1 MRIQPRSVLGGMF
14 VDPVVLTRFESG
26 NTTLTERADIGCL
39 LVSSAVD
46 SDEISTRLNL
56 AARFSFPLKGGRVA
70 EARPYRVLWLTPRSW
85 LVHCPL
91 DDEWA
96 LANRFNEAFPD
107 KLVHASLFTDQLC
120 WLELSGGHALALLT
134 DGGFVSLE
142 RGGLGVGCAKRT
154 SLAGGGGK
162 IFWKKPQTWLPA
174 ATGVPS
180 LYVVSC

>member
-70 EARPYRVLWLTPRSW
+70 EARPYRVLWLTPRAW
-85 LVHCPL
+85 LVPCPL
-91 DDEWA
+91 DDEWVPG
-96 LANRFNEAFPD
+96 NRVNERFPG
-107 KLVHASLFTDQLC
+107 KPAPAWPVTC
-120 WLELSGGHALALLT
+120 P
-134 DGGFVSLE
+134 
-142 RGGLGVGCAKRT
+142 LG
-154 SLAGGGGK
+154 
-162 IFWKKPQTWLPA
+162 W
-174 ATGVPS
+174 
-180 LYVVSC
+180 